1 MSDILTHVDV
11 AFDSEGKKINFN
23 LLWDD
28 SFTHIRETEPKTLQS
43 RRRPFI
49 LSFSLNNT
57 GCYVNSALETNK
69 SLQHRKKKPDT
80 ALASMSDKTNTE
92 VTFSLRGK

>member
-28 SFTHIRETEPKTLQS
+28 L
-43 RRRPFI
+43 I
-49 LSFSLNNT
+49 LSLIF
-57 GCYVNSALETNK
+57 G
-69 SLQHRKKKPDT
+69 KPNPKLYRAGGDP
-80 ALASMSDKTNTE
+80 SY
-92 VTFSLRGK
+92 